1 VDTPPRTAELVVI
14 GGGIVGTATAFY
26 AARAGIRPV
35 LIEARPALCT
45 LTTPVSTGA
54 FRLQF
59 STEEEL
65 RLVEESVALFQHF
78 AEVTGQRDY
87 DPAIRAQGYLWL
99 TRSPER
105 AAEQRE
111 LVARQH
117 GWGVTDI
124 ELLDGD
130 EVRRRFPYVAADV
143 LQARFRAGDGFI
155 DTRAVTMGL
164 ATASGAT
171 VVTGCR
177 AEGFDVAGDRL
188 RAVRTSLGTIETE
201 RAVIA
206 CGPLSGG
213 VAGWAGIDLP
223 IQTVR
228 RHKLV
233 MPDVP
238 QVPSGAPMTIDE
250 DSGAHWRPAL
260 RGAWLLFTDPAT
272 PPSEPTDSVPADPGF
287 AFELLDPAS
296 PTAVAR
302 TAPFWADVWQRNAAH
317 WMVQAGQYTMTPDHW
332 PLIGETGVG
341 GLYVNTG
348 YSGHGIMLS
357 PAGSRRLADLLSGAL
372 APADN
377 VFRPDREPR
386 PRPPET
392 L

>member
-1 VDTPPRTAELVVI
+1 METPPRTSDLVVI
-14 GGGIVGTATAFY
+14 GGGIVGAATAFY
-26 AARAGIRPV
+26 AARAGIRSV
-35 LIEARPALCT
+35 LIESRPALCT

-65 RLVEESVALFQHF
+65 RLVEETVALFQNF
-78 AEVTGQRDY
+78 AEVTGQTEY
-87 DPAIRAQGYLWL
+87 DPSIRAQGYLWL

-105 AAEQRE
+105 AAEQRG
-111 LVARQH
+111 LVERQH

-155 DTRAVTMGL
+155 DTRAVTMGF
-164 ATASGAT
+164 AKASGAT

-177 AEGFDVAGDRL
+177 AEGFDIAGGRL
-188 RAVRTSLGTIETE
+188 RGVRTSAGTIETD
-201 RAVIA
+201 RSVIA

-213 VAGWAGIDLP
+213 VAAWAGIDLP
-223 IQTVR
+223 IETLR

-238 QVPSGAPMTIDE
+238 QVPAGAPMTIDE

-272 PPSEPTDSVPADPGF
+272 PPSEPTDAVPADPGF
-287 AFELLDPAS
+287 AFELLHPAS
-296 PTAVAR
+296 PTAVAQ
-302 TAPFWADVWQRNAAH
+302 TAPFWAEVWERNAAH

-332 PLIGETGVG
+332 PLIGETAVS
-341 GLYVNTG
+341 GLNVNTG

-357 PAGSRRLADLLSGAL
+357 PAGSRRLADLLAGDL

-377 VFRPDREPR
+377 IFRPDREPR

>member
-1 VDTPPRTAELVVI
+1 VNTPPRTAELVVI
-14 GGGIVGTATAFY
+14 GGGIVGAATAFY
-26 AARAGIRPV
+26 AARTGIRPV

-54 FRLQF
+54 YRLQF

-65 RLVEESVALFQHF
+65 RLVEESVALFQNF
-78 AEVTGQRDY
+78 TEVTGQSRY
-87 DPAIRAQGYLWL
+87 DAGIRAQGYLWL
-99 TRSPER
+99 TTSAQR
-105 AAEQRE
+105 AAEQRD
-111 LVARQH
+111 LVRRQH

-124 ELLDGD
+124 ELLPGD
-130 EVRRRFPYVAADV
+130 EVRRRFPYVAPEV
-143 LQARFRAGDGFI
+143 VQARYRAGDGFI

-164 ATASGAT
+164 AAASGAT
-171 VVTGCR
+171 IVTDCR
-177 AEGFDVAGDRL
+177 AEGFELSGGRVRG
-188 RAVRTSLGTIETE
+188 VRTSLGPISAE
-201 RAVIA
+201 RVVIA

-213 VAGWAGIDLP
+213 IAEGGGVHLP
-223 IQTVR
+223 IETLR

-250 DSGAHWRPAL
+250 DTGAHWRPAL

-272 PPSEPTDSVPADPGF
+272 RPSDPTDAVPADPGF

-302 TAPFWADVWQRNAAH
+302 TAPFWREVWEQNAAH
-317 WMVQAGQYTMTPDHW
+317 WIVQAGQYTMTPDHW
-332 PLIGETGVG
+332 PLIGETAVP
-341 GLYVNTG
+341 GLFVNTG

-357 PAGSRRLADLLSGAL
+357 PAGSRRLADVLSGRL
-372 APADN
+372 PPADN
-377 VFRPDREPR
+377 AFRPDREPR

>member
-1 VDTPPRTAELVVI
+1 VNTPPRTAELVVI
-14 GGGIVGTATAFY
+14 GGGIVGAATAFY

-54 FRLQF
+54 YRLQF
-59 STEEEL
+59 ATEEEL
-65 RLVEESVALFQHF
+65 RLVEESVALFQNF
-78 AEVTGQRDY
+78 TEVTAQSRY
-87 DPAIRAQGYLWL
+87 DAGIRAQGYLWL
-99 TRSPER
+99 TTSGAR
-105 AAEQRE
+105 AVAQRE
-111 LVARQH
+111 LVQRQH

-124 ELLDGD
+124 ELLSGD
-130 EVRRRFPYVAADV
+130 EARRRFPYVAPEV
-143 LQARFRAGDGFI
+143 VQARYRAGDGFI

-164 ATASGAT
+164 AAASGAT
-171 VVTGCR
+171 IVTDCR
-177 AEGFDVAGDRL
+177 AEGFELSGGRVRG
-188 RAVRTSLGTIETE
+188 VRTSLGPISAE
-201 RAVIA
+201 RVVIA

-213 VAGWAGIDLP
+213 IAEGGGVHLP
-223 IQTVR
+223 IETLR

-250 DSGAHWRPAL
+250 DTGAHWRPAL

-272 PPSEPTDSVPADPGF
+272 RPSDPTDAVPADPGF

-302 TAPFWADVWQRNAAH
+302 TAPFWREVWEQNAAH
-317 WMVQAGQYTMTPDHW
+317 WIVQAGQYTMTPDHW
-332 PLIGETGVG
+332 PLIGETAVP
-341 GLYVNTG
+341 GLFVNTG

-357 PAGSRRLADLLSGAL
+357 PAGSRRLADLLSGRL
-372 APADN
+372 PPADN
-377 VFRPDREPR
+377 IFRPDRKPR

>member
-1 VDTPPRTAELVVI
+1 MPTPPRTADLVVI
-14 GGGIVGTATAFY
+14 GGGIVGAATAFY
-26 AARAGIRPV
+26 AARAGIRSV
-35 LIEARPALCT
+35 LIESRPALCT

-65 RLVEESVALFQHF
+65 RLVEETVDLFQNF
-78 AEVTGQRDY
+78 AEITRQREY
-87 DPAIRAQGYLWL
+87 DPSIRAQGYLWL

-105 AAEQRE
+105 AAGQRE

-124 ELLDGD
+124 ELLDGA
-130 EVRRRFPYVAADV
+130 EVRRRFPYVAPDV
-143 LQARFRAGDGFI
+143 LQARYRAGDGFI

-164 ATASGAT
+164 AQASGAT
-171 VVTGCR
+171 IVTGCR
-177 AEGFDVAGDRL
+177 AEGFDIAGGRL
-188 RAVRTSLGTIETE
+188 HGVRTSGGTIATD

-213 VAGWAGIDLP
+213 VAAWAGIDLP
-223 IQTVR
+223 IETLR

-238 QVPSGAPMTIDE
+238 QVPVGAPMTIDE

-272 PPSEPTDSVPADPGF
+272 PPSEPTDAVPADPGF

-296 PTAVAR
+296 PTAVAQ
-302 TAPFWADVWQRNAAH
+302 TAPFWAEVWQRNAAH
-317 WMVQAGQYTMTPDHW
+317 WIVQAGQYTMTPDHW
-332 PLIGETGVG
+332 PLIGETAVAGVH
-341 GLYVNTG
+341 VNTG

-357 PAGSRRLADLLSGAL
+357 PAGSRRLADLLVGDL
-372 APADN
+372 TPAEN
-377 VFRPDREPR
+377 IFRPDREPR

>member
-1 VDTPPRTAELVVI
+1 VDIPPRTAELVVI
-14 GGGIVGTATAFY
+14 GGGIVGAATAFY
-26 AARAGIRPV
+26 AARAGIRSV
-35 LIEARPALCT
+35 LVESRPALCT

-65 RLVEESVALFQHF
+65 RLVEESVELFQNF
-78 AEVTGQRDY
+78 AEVTGQREY
-87 DPAIRAQGYLWL
+87 DPEIRAQGYLWL

-105 AAEQRE
+105 AAGQRE
-111 LVARQH
+111 LVERQH

-130 EVRRRFPYVAADV
+130 EVRRRFPYVAEDV

-177 AEGFDVAGDRL
+177 TQGFDIAGGRL
-188 RAVRTSLGTIETE
+188 RGVRTSGGTIATE
-201 RAVIA
+201 RTVIA
-206 CGPLSGG
+206 CGPLSGR
-213 VAGWAGIDLP
+213 VAAWAEVDLP
-223 IQTVR
+223 IETVR

-238 QVPSGAPMTIDE
+238 QVPTDAPMTIDE

-260 RGAWLLFTDPAT
+260 RGAWLLFTDPTT
-272 PPSEPTDSVPADPGF
+272 PPSEPTDAVPSDPGF

-296 PTAVAR
+296 PTAVAG
-302 TAPFWADVWQRNAAH
+302 TAPFWAQVWERNAAH
-317 WMVQAGQYTMTPDHW
+317 WIVQAGQYTMTPDHW

-357 PAGSRRLADLLSGAL
+357 PAGSRRLAELLAGTL
-372 APADN
+372 GPADN
-377 VFRPDREPR
+377 AFRPDREPR

>member
-1 VDTPPRTAELVVI
+1 VNTPPRTAELVVI
-14 GGGIVGTATAFY
+14 GGGIVGAATAFY

-54 FRLQF
+54 YRLQF

-65 RLVEESVALFQHF
+65 RLVEESVALFQNF
-78 AEVTGQRDY
+78 TEVTGQSRY
-87 DPAIRAQGYLWL
+87 DAGIRAQGYLWL
-99 TRSPER
+99 TTSAER
-105 AAEQRE
+105 AAAQRD
-111 LVARQH
+111 LVQRQH
-117 GWGVTDI
+117 GWGVTDV
-124 ELLDGD
+124 ELLSGD
-130 EVRRRFPYVAADV
+130 EVRRRFPYVAPEV
-143 LQARFRAGDGFI
+143 VQARYRAGDGFI

-164 ATASGAT
+164 AAASAAT

-177 AEGFDVAGDRL
+177 AEGFEISGGRL
-188 RAVRTSLGTIETE
+188 RGVRTSLGPIAAE
-201 RAVIA
+201 RVVIA
-206 CGPLSGG
+206 CGPLSGD
-213 VAGWAGIDLP
+213 VAEWGGLRLP
-223 IQTVR
+223 IETVR

-238 QVPSGAPMTIDE
+238 QVPAGAPMTIDE
-250 DSGAHWRPAL
+250 DTGAHWRPAL
-260 RGAWLLFTDPAT
+260 RGAWLLFTDPT
-272 PPSEPTDSVPADPGF
+272 TRPSDPTDAVPTDPGF

-302 TAPFWADVWQRNAAH
+302 TAPFWREVWEQNAAH

-332 PLIGETGVG
+332 PLIGETAVA
-341 GLYVNTG
+341 GLFVNTG

-357 PAGSRRLADLLSGAL
+357 PAGSRRLADLLSGRL
-372 APADN
+372 STADN
-377 VFRPDREPR
+377 VFRPDRKPR